1 MANTYLTRN
10 LASTNTSWTFS
21 AWVKRERFD
30 LTNYLISWGNS
41 GTDGTGILFAASGEL
56 AYYSESSPDNKYRIT
71 SAKYRDVNGWYHVVC
86 KCDSNAITLYV
97 NGEEPTQSWSVG
109 SSANP
114 LDTSTMAIGKWVT
127 SNYYHHGSMAH
138 VHFIDG
144 TAYNP
149 STFGE
154 TDSTTGIWKPKTNPS
169 VTYGSNGFFL
179 DFANSSDMGN
189 DISGNNND
197 FTVSGGTITQTIDTP
212 SNVFATWN
220 ALGPFRLGGGSIRKG
235 TFSNGNTTIA
245 MSSST
250 YVETVSAT
258 LAVSSGKWYWEV
270 KPTANVNQYGEIG
283 IKSTSANGNNF
294 NGDSGHPSMIY
305 KYDGTK
311 NYNTI
316 DGTSY
321 GNSYTNNDIIGI
333 ALDLDNKAIWFS
345 KNGTWQNSATQT
357 EIENGTTTNAAF
369 SGTSSSDGFPST
381 SSTYTPYV
389 IGGDSGG
396 APTFQANFGNGYFGT
411 TAVASAGTNSG
422 IGTFEYDVPSGYKA
436 LCTKNIN
443 AEEYS

>member
-1 MANTYLTRN
+1 M
-10 LASTNTSWTFS
+10 S
-21 AWVKRERFD
+21 
-30 LTNYLISWGNS
+30 
-41 GTDGTGILFAASGEL
+41 
-56 AYYSESSPDNKYRIT
+56 
-71 SAKYRDVNGWYHVVC
+71 
-86 KCDSNAITLYV
+86 
-97 NGEEPTQSWSVG
+97 
-109 SSANP
+109 
-114 LDTSTMAIGKWVT
+114 
-127 SNYYHHGSMAH
+127 H
-138 VHFIDG
+138 VHFCDG
-144 TAYNP
+144 YAYSP
-149 STFGE
+149 TDFGE

-169 VTYGSNGFFL
+169 VTYGTNGFFL
-179 DFANSSDMGN
+179 DFADSSAMGN

-197 FTVSGGTITQTIDTP
+197 FTVSGTMTQTIDTP

-235 TFSNGNTTIA
+235 TFSNGNTKVA
-245 MSSST
+245 FSSST
-250 YVETVSAT
+250 YVETISAT

-270 KPTANVNQYGEIG
+270 KPTAGVSYYGEIG

-294 NGDSGHPSMIY
+294 NGDSGHPSILY

-345 KNGTWQNSATQT
+345 KNGTWQNSATQS
-357 EIENGTTTNAAF
+357 EIEAGTTTNAAF
-369 SGTSSSDGFPST
+369 SGTSASDGFPST
-381 SSTYTPYV
+381 SSTYTPYI
-389 IGGDSGG
+389 IGGDGG
-396 APTFQANFGNGYFGT
+396 GSPTFEANFGNGYFGT

-443 AEEYS
+443 EQEYS